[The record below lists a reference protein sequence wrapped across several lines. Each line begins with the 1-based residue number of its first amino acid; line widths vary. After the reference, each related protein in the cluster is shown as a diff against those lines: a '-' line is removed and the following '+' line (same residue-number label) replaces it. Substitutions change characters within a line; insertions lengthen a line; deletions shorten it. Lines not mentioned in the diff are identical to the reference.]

1 MANQQ
6 TRRDYIVP
14 GPIDPEL
21 LRLQSQH
28 RSEGIWS
35 GTMEHEVL
43 TCRRQGNILHADID
57 ARIIP
62 HLHDSGFIGIARL
75 GFFPIDWHLISA
87 FVERWRP
94 ETHTFMMPIGE
105 CTISLQDVGII
116 TGLPIHG
123 SAVTGMSRA
132 EWPEVC
138 ELLLGARPPPEMIRG
153 HTLKLSWLTDEFGAI
168 PHEADDLTVLWHARA
183 FILRLIGSIF
193 PDKTNSRVNLMFLPL
208 LEDLRQAATY
218 SWGGAC
224 LAFLYRELCRVAVT
238 EAKEISGPLF
248 ILQIWAWERFKII
261 SPSIRDPSA
270 PHDAPLGARWSRARQ
285 ITEVTTHV
293 LQQIRYNLDRMRPED
308 ITWEPYNEELLDE
321 LPDMCIQGR
330 PIWKAVVPLIC
341 FHIIEW
347 HQPDRVM
354 RQFDLAQP
362 IPRRP
367 MQTDELHEIT
377 LRFSES
383 NWAHHHATYI
393 NRWNRREHYIVQG
406 QEMAQPLHHH
416 SEYMEWYRRV
426 ARRWISISGA
436 AIGCVEDAIED
447 CLLKL
452 QNPST
457 ENVAEVKRTLR
468 KMMIA
473 LEEESRLCQ
482 MPPPQSAPQ
491 ATTFN
496 DELEEDQPINQPEP
510 SQRAARR
517 RSRPAR
523 SRQHPVRPASP
534 PDDALPPP
542 VAFHPY
548 CITSAPDHSDPIPS
562 APALSNPAHYTGWMA
577 TPSMPGPSAPWMSYQ
592 TQMQNRSTFDF
603 LRESIPNT
611 IRRLICSIWQ
621 SIKHWAITVYVS
633 LCALSLR
640 GESSGQ
646 HQGQASQPK
655 DAQGHPAEHQEG
667 GEHRVFRPR
676 RHIRRPGCGT

>member
-28 RSEGIWS
+28 RSEGIWT

-57 ARIIP
+57 DRIIP
-62 HLHDSGFIGIARL
+62 HLHDSRFIGIARL
-75 GFFPIDWHLISA
+75 GFFPLDWHLISA

-123 SAVTGMSRA
+123 SA
-132 EWPEVC
+132 
-138 ELLLGARPPPEMIRG
+138 LLLGARPPPEMIRG

-183 FILRLIGSIF
+183 FILRLISSIF

-218 SWGGAC
+218 NWGGAC
-224 LAFLYRELCRVAVT
+224 LAFLYRELCRVTVT

-270 PHDAPLGARWSRARQ
+270 PHDAPLSARWSRARQ

-293 LQQIRYNLDRMRPED
+293 LQQIRHNLDRMRPED

-354 RQFDLAQP
+354 RQFGL
-362 IPRRP
+362 
-367 MQTDELHEIT
+367 LHEIT

-416 SEYMEWYRRV
+416 SEYMEWYHRV

-473 LEEESRLCQ
+473 LKEESRLCQ
-482 MPPPQSAPQ
+482 MPHPQSTPQ

-517 RSRPAR
+517 QSRPTR

-534 PDDALPPP
+534 PNDALPHRR
-542 VAFHPY
+542 FHPY
-548 CITSAPDHSDPIPS
+548 RITSLIIMILFLGS
-562 APALSNPAHYTGWMA
+562 HYLDRSLHRWMA
-577 TPSMPGPSAPWMSYQ
+577 NPSMPAHRPWMSYQ

-603 LRESIPNT
+603 TESQQPQTPFGGLFAPFGRPSSIRPSQNTSGQFSGYGSEQYFAPYHSGALGHIPSAAG
-611 IRRLICSIWQ
+611 LFGYHEQ
-621 SIKHWAITVYVS
+621 SVMHYTAG
-633 LCALSLR
+633 

-646 HQGQASQPK
+646 HQG
-655 DAQGHPAEHQEG
+655 
-667 GEHRVFRPR
+667 
-676 RHIRRPGCGT
+676 

>member
-1 MANQQ
+1 
-6 TRRDYIVP
+6 
-14 GPIDPEL
+14 
-21 LRLQSQH
+21 
-28 RSEGIWS
+28 
-35 GTMEHEVL
+35 
-43 TCRRQGNILHADID
+43 
-57 ARIIP
+57 
-62 HLHDSGFIGIARL
+62 
-75 GFFPIDWHLISA
+75 
-87 FVERWRP
+87 
-94 ETHTFMMPIGE
+94 
-105 CTISLQDVGII
+105 
-116 TGLPIHG
+116 
-123 SAVTGMSRA
+123 
-132 EWPEVC
+132 
-138 ELLLGARPPPEMIRG
+138 
-153 HTLKLSWLTDEFGAI
+153 
-168 PHEADDLTVLWHARA
+168 
-183 FILRLIGSIF
+183 
-193 PDKTNSRVNLMFLPL
+193 MFLPL

-218 SWGGAC
+218 SWGGAR
-224 LAFLYRELCRVAVT
+224 LAFLYRELCHVAVT

-261 SPSIRDPSA
+261 SPLIRDPSA

-293 LQQIRYNLDRMRPED
+293 LQQIRYNLDRMGPED

-321 LPDMCIQGR
+321 LPDICIQGC

-354 RQFDLAQP
+354 RQFGLAQP

-377 LRFSES
+377 LQFSES

-436 AIGCVEDAIED
+436 AIGCVDAIEN

-510 SQRAARR
+510 SHRAARR
-517 RSRPAR
+517 RSP
-523 SRQHPVRPASP
+523 SP

-542 VAFHPY
+542 VAYHPY

-562 APALSNPAHYTGWMA
+562 APALSDPTHYTGWMA

-603 LRESIPNT
+603 TKSQQPQTPFDGLFAQFGRPSSIGPSQYT
-611 IRRLICSIWQ
+611 SGQFSGYGSEQYFAPYHSGALGHIPSAAGLFGYHEQ
-621 SIKHWAITVYVS
+621 SAVHYTAG
-633 LCALSLR
+633 

-667 GEHRVFRPR
+667 GEYRVLRPR